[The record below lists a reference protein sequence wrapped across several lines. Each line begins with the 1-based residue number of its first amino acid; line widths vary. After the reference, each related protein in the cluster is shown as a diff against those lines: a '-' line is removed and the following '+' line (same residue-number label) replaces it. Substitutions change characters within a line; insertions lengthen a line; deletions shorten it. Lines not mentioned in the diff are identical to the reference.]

1 MCKIQ
6 KLIVSYII
14 SSCYAQNNHH
24 DTDMDTITSEPLPV
38 NDHISPVIL
47 RLNKGLDEVLNIQ
60 RQADDQQVL
69 MQEMSRSIESGDIRL
84 LDNYGCWCNFENNG
98 VRGIRKGLPV
108 DNFDQACK
116 TLHEGYECINMDT
129 NFQCDLKNT
138 VYKSAVGGGSTS
150 PMNLDRLQFECEKS
164 NKAANEKDQQFA
176 ADGSSLDCKIKLC
189 KVEGWFI
196 QTIFKIVYREMVFPN
211 RPKYA
216 MAFGNFG
223 REEVCKLPKNPG
235 PTTRACCGDY
245 PIRFP
250 YRDTNRGCCQG
261 KTYNSITLQCCDDG
275 SAKAFCES

>member
-164 NKAANEKDQQFA
+164 NKAANDKDQQFA

-196 QTIFKIVYREMVFPN
+196 QTIFQIDLNMLWLLVILVGKKFVNYQKIQDLLQELVVVTILLDFLIGILIEDVVRGKLTIVLLYSAVMMVQL
-211 RPKYA
+211 
-216 MAFGNFG
+216 
-223 REEVCKLPKNPG
+223 KLFVNHK
-235 PTTRACCGDY
+235 D
-245 PIRFP
+245 I
-250 YRDTNRGCCQG
+250 
-261 KTYNSITLQCCDDG
+261 S
-275 SAKAFCES
+275 